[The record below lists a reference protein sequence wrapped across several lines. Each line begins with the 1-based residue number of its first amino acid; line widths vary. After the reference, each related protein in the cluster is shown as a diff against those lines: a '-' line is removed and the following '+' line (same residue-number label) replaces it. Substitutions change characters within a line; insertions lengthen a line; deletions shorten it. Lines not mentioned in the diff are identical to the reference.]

1 MSDAHEPPE
10 GTRVVVELPAPLDVV
25 STLLRVIGQTY
36 PGTVIAPGWSG
47 RTTFVIPDVDRP
59 RPVDEVNT
67 TPDDAADVTLNR
79 WGKDGMALGLE
90 DAVFTFLTEPVLAL
104 LDEYGIE
111 NYLEQGIVTEDGRRY
126 VVVMCR
132 SSEQTPHALR
142 ARAETEARAAE
153 ARARDAEERAQA
165 TEIRARAAERDARAL
180 REELRT
186 LTLAL
191 GRATVLDDARALD
204 ALRALAREH
213 LGPQRAPEPTTTA
226 RTPRAEGESS

>member
-1 MSDAHEPPE
+1 MSGAHEPPD

-25 STLLRVIGQTY
+25 STLLRVIGETY
-36 PGTVIAPGWSG
+36 PSTVVAPGWNG
-47 RTTFVIPDVDRP
+47 RTTLVIPDADRP
-59 RPVDEVNT
+59 RHADEVDK
-67 TPDDAADVTLNR
+67 TPEEAVDITLNR
-79 WGKDGMALGLE
+79 WGNDGMALGLE
-90 DAVFTFLTEPVLAL
+90 EAVFTFLTEPVLAL
-104 LDEYGIE
+104 LDEYGVE
-111 NYLEQGIVTEDGRRY
+111 NYLEQEVVTEDGRRY

-142 ARAETEARAAE
+142 TRAETEARASA
-153 ARARDAEERAQA
+153 ARARDADERAQA
-165 TEIRARAAERDARAL
+165 TEVRARAAERDARAL

-191 GRATVLDDARALD
+191 GRASVLDDARALD

-226 RTPRAEGESS
+226 RAPRAEGEPS